1 MEDYPRNLTEFEA
14 RFSSEE
20 TCREYLFRLRWPDG
34 FRCPGLRLW
43 KVVAFAKSAA
53 AVRCVWAPNL
63 GDRGDHLSGHAQ
75 PFAGVV
81 SCDVVGHHPK
91 DRSQRFGTAKSV
103 GPQQVR
109 NGLDVA
115 AQNAARDGAAGTG
128 FAGRDSGSRRK
139 LLGRTQR
146 GPAGPKP
153 EKQSID
159 RSGRSRG
166 WEGHRPDSHEENR
179 GCVEREPVAFRGG
192 VHRAGQRGAYRRL
205 ASLLR
210 VGKGR
215 LRPSGHG
222 CQPAQA
228 VRVGIDALAST
239 A

>member
-1 MEDYPRNLTEFEA
+1 MYVCLQMFEDYPRNLTEFEA

-34 FRCPGLRLW
+34 FRCPGCGCGKSW
-43 KVVAFAKSAA
+43 PAKSAA

-139 LLGRTQR
+139 RTGADSTR
-146 GPAGPKP
+146 AGGA
-153 EKQSID
+153 ETCRQSID
-159 RSGRSRG
+159 RSGRCKRM
-166 WEGHRPDSHEENR
+166 
-179 GCVEREPVAFRGG
+179 GG
-192 VHRAGQRGAYRRL
+192 ASAGFA
-205 ASLLR
+205 
-210 VGKGR
+210 
-215 LRPSGHG
+215 
-222 CQPAQA
+222 
-228 VRVGIDALAST
+228 
-239 A
+239 

>member
-20 TCREYLFRLRWPDG
+20 DLPGVSVPAALAGTV

-43 KVVAFAKSAA
+43 KVVALLRKVLLQCAACGRQTSVTAGTIFQDTRSPLPVWFRAMWWGPPPKRTGASA
-53 AVRCVWAPNL
+53 L
-63 GDRGDHLSGHAQ
+63 
-75 PFAGVV
+75 
-81 SCDVVGHHPK
+81 
-91 DRSQRFGTAKSV
+91 GTAKSV

-228 VRVGIDALAST
+228 VPRRN
-239 A
+239 